1 MDVYYGKSMPESSRE
16 TDVVIFGG
24 AGYIGSVLTRKLLEA
39 NYSVR
44 VVDNFLFGDG
54 GLRKLS
60 HPNLETVNA
69 DICSI
74 QEVSAAAGGAETVIL
89 LAAIVGRRVSELAL
103 SNMRDVNLL
112 ASSVVLDAAIEH
124 GASRVIFASSDSVY
138 GIQNGV
144 MYETGTPEPV
154 SLYSRL
160 KLRMEE
166 RVIGSKRG
174 SFHPTALRIATCH
187 GYSPRMRFDLLANT
201 MIRDA
206 VCQRRV
212 VIHGGDQYRALVHVE
227 DVARAFVSVI
237 ESHSGLVSGE
247 VFNVGSNEQN
257 VQIIQVANLVKSLVP
272 EAEMDIIE
280 EDPDL
285 SDYHLSCSKIQKV
298 LNFAPRWSLE
308 SSLAEVRDMLVLEK
322 FGDPYSFIYRNT

>member
-1 MDVYYGKSMPESSRE
+1 MPEPSQE

-24 AGYIGSVLTRKLLEA
+24 AGYVGSVLTRKLLE
-39 NYSVR
+39 SDFRVR
-44 VVDNFLFGDG
+44 VVDNLLFGDA
-54 GLRKLS
+54 GLRGLS
-60 HPNLETVNA
+60 HPNLEILSA
-69 DICSI
+69 DICNI
-74 QEVSAAAGGAETVIL
+74 QEVSAAAAGAETVIL
-89 LAAIVGRRVSELAL
+89 LAAIVGRRVSEIAL

-124 GASRVIFASSDSVY
+124 GANRFIFASSDSVY
-138 GIQNGV
+138 GVQSGV
-144 MYETGTPEPV
+144 MYETATPEPV

-166 RVIGSKRG
+166 RVIGAKRG

-206 VCQRRV
+206 VCRRRV
-212 VIHGGDQYRALVHVE
+212 LIHGGDQYRALVHVE
-227 DVARAFVSVI
+227 DVARAIVSVI
-237 ESHSGLVSGE
+237 EAHSGLVSGE
-247 VFNVGSNEQN
+247 VFNVGSNDQN

-272 EAEMDIIE
+272 ETEIDILE

-298 LNFAPRWSLE
+298 LNFTTRWSLE
-308 SSLAEVRDMLVLEK
+308 KSLAEVRDMLVLEK
-322 FGDPYSFIYRNT
+322 FGDPYSLIYRNT